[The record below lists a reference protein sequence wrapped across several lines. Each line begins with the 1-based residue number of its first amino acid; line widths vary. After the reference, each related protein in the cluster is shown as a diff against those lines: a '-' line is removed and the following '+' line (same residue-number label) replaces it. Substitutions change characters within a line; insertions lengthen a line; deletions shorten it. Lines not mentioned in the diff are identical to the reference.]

1 MLDRHVGGSAE
12 NYVGRYRDYGFGV
25 RKKILELCAVN
36 NTTLRNTLFK
46 KREIHLEKYD
56 YGP

>member
-25 RKKILELCAVN
+25 RKKILEFCAVN
-36 NTTLRNTLFK
+36 NTTLRNTSSRK
-46 KREIHLEKYD
+46 EKFI
-56 YGP
+56 